1 MKKLIGIIAEEETPS
16 SSAFDALRFL
26 TNKNY
31 SDAIGEQGAIPILL
45 LRTETTLD
53 IIPLLD
59 GLLLQGGLDVD
70 PSLYNEE
77 KTELCGA
84 SSLDEDIFQMKVLR
98 AADDRKIRILGICR
112 GLQLTNVAFGGS
124 LYQDISYFTKF
135 NHNLKED
142 SKALVHEIDIKEKT
156 KLHSLIGKSNIYVN
170 SLHHQA
176 IKTLA
181 PGFKASAYSK
191 DGCIEAIERDNIIA
205 VQWHPEA
212 LKEKNDKMKTLFSW
226 LCD

>member
-1 MKKLIGIIAEEETPS
+1 MKKLIGIIAEEEIPS
-16 SSAFDALRFL
+16 SSAFNAMRFL

-45 LRTETTLD
+45 LRTESTLD
-53 IIPLLD
+53 LIPLLD

-70 PSLYNEE
+70 PSLYKEE
-77 KTELCGA
+77 KSELCGTT
-84 SSLDEDIFQMKVLR
+84 SLEEDIFQMKVLR
-98 AADDRKIRILGICR
+98 AADKRKIKILGICR
-112 GLQLTNVAFGGS
+112 GLQVTNVAFGGS
-124 LYQDISYFTKF
+124 LYQDISFFSKF
-135 NHNLKED
+135 NHNFKED
-142 SKALVHEIDIKEKT
+142 SKALVHEIDIDENSN
-156 KLHSLIGKSNIYVN
+156 LHSLIGKSNIYVN

-176 IKTLA
+176 IRNLA

-212 LKEKNDKMKTLFSW
+212 LKEKDDKMKTLFSW
-226 LCD
+226 LCN